1 MSWNDYI
8 NYYLLNFTDQSKG
21 LTAKNVCNTGAIFG
35 NADGTIWAS
44 TPGFALK
51 VEKVTIDKGDGT
63 TTETIEVNEF
73 KNLLS
78 VFNSMG
84 KTTPSGG
91 IRINGIKYY
100 LTNFDDEKN
109 IVYLK
114 SSGGGAAVG
123 KSNLG
128 FVIGTFDSA
137 KKLVNFN
144 GKEEPQNLGLCNRA
158 VEELQAFLLANNL

>member
-8 NYYLLNFTDQSKG
+8 NYYLLNLTDQNKG
-21 LTAKNVCNTGAIFG
+21 LSATNVCSTGAIFG

-51 VEKVTIDKGDGT
+51 VEKVEVDKGDGT
-63 TTETIEVNEF
+63 TETKEVNEF
-73 KNLLS
+73 ANLLS
-78 VFNSMG
+78 VFSSKG
-84 KTTPSGG
+84 KTNPTGG
-91 IRINGIKYY
+91 IRINGVKYY

-114 SSGGGAAVG
+114 SSGGGAAVA

-128 FVIGTFDSA
+128 FVVGTFDSS
-137 KKLVNFN
+137 KKLTNFS
-144 GKEEPQNLGLCNRA
+144 GAQEPQNVGYCNRA